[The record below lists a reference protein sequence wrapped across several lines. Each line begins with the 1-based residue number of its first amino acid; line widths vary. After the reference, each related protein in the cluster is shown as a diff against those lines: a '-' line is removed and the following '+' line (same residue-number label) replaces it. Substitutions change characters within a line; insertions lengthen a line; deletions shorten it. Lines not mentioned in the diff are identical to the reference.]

1 MTRIARDHRF
11 LLRTLIAAAFATL
24 AVAAPASALPA
35 DAPGRVP
42 ARQDV
47 TFVAKTCGGPNE
59 IIECA
64 PPVESPAADVDSL
77 VAKTCGGPN
86 EIIECPPPVEAEP
99 RRVEAV
105 RPS

>member
-1 MTRIARDHRF
+1 MSRIARDHRF

-42 ARQDV
+42 ARHDV

-64 PPVESPAADVDSL
+64 PPVE
-77 VAKTCGGPN
+77 
-86 EIIECPPPVEAEP
+86 AEP